1 VLSCSLPLACIPQ
14 LLAFVMFCRAGSVVA
29 WNVERAEIRC
39 EMLGHK

>member
-1 VLSCSLPLACIPQ
+1 MLCFVTLACIPQ
-14 LLAFVMFCRAGSVVA
+14 LLTFVMFGVGSVVA